1 MQEYTPELL
10 TTNKTLRDEYFFY
23 FDRFIEILKKNG
35 HIRSAIIH
43 KKNRDRYY
51 AEVTL
56 LD

>member
-1 MQEYTPELL
+1 MQKYTSEIL
-10 TTNKTLRDEYFFY
+10 TTNKTLRDEFFLY
-23 FDRFIEILKKNG
+23 FDRFIVILKKNG

-43 KKNRDRYY
+43 KKNRDHYY